1 MTPPNRLLLLG
12 SVLALA
18 ACGPRSTPSPAIPPA
33 DPLAEVLRGPFVAG
47 HLYVSLSGDA
57 GHGPIERYPI
67 VDGAPAVDPD
77 LAYPA
82 NLGGAFGVDSDGTL
96 YAQEDGKYPY
106 YFHMAVFGP
115 NSNRIA
121 RRIIPHPQPYQTY
134 PTSVIGR
141 AGFVYLAF
149 EQNTSAQRRF
159 GRGQPAFPCAFFG
172 IAVYG
177 PKAHDLA
184 PYLTCFATTFGA
196 VANGISLGP
205 DGNLYSLSSTPSGE
219 PAVDVYGNLAS
230 SPTLLRTM
238 YGDSFAGASGIAND
252 DEGHLYVAATAG
264 RDRAFIGVY
273 GDTGSGPDKPARA
286 FDFREPQT
294 WGNANAAVDDR
305 YVYVST
311 VGEVLVFDKLA
322 RGYARPVA
330 TLLLPKINFSPA
342 IAIGP

>member
-1 MTPPNRLLLLG
+1 MTPPNQLLLLG

-18 ACGPRSTPSPAIPPA
+18 ACGPRSAPSLAIPPA
-33 DPLAEVLRGPFVAG
+33 DPLSELRRGTFVAG
-47 HLYVSLSGDA
+47 HLYVSFSGDSD
-57 GHGPIERYPI
+57 GPIARYPI
-67 VDGAPAVDPD
+67 VDGVPGADPD
-77 LAYPA
+77 LTYPA
-82 NLGGAFGVDSDGTL
+82 NLAGVFGVDTDGTL
-96 YAQEDGKYPY
+96 YAEEAGTYPY
-106 YFHMAVFGP
+106 YFHIAVFRS
-115 NSNRIA
+115 NSNKLA

-149 EQNTSAQRRF
+149 EQNTSARRQL
-159 GRGQPAFPCAFFG
+159 GRSQPVFPCAFFG

-196 VANGISLGP
+196 MENGISLGP
-205 DGNLYSLSSTPSGE
+205 DGNLYSLSRTPSNE
-219 PAVDVYGNLAS
+219 PAVDVYENPS
-230 SPTLLRTM
+230 TRPTLLRTM

-252 DEGHLYVAATAG
+252 DAGHMYVPATHG

-273 GDTGSGPDKPARA
+273 GDTDSGPDKPARA

-294 WGNANAAVDDR
+294 RGNANVAVDDR